1 MTPPPPPDGG
11 AEERERQPVRFLW
24 LLRHGKA
31 ASDAPWG
38 GSDAERPLTARGR
51 RDATALGRRLA
62 AGEGVLGLDGVRL
75 PDVVLGSAAVR
86 TRQTAELVVDGMG
99 ERPLDLYRSLYGAE
113 TTTVLQYL
121 RELDDGVGSAM
132 VVGHNPTM
140 YRLAWELLPDD
151 AAGEEAGPDG
161 SSDRARL
168 REHGFPTCSLAVLV
182 LTVSSWEDVAAGSGA
197 LAGVFSPPY

>member
-1 MTPPPPPDGG
+1 MSTFPPAGVDGQG
-11 AEERERQPVRFLW
+11 RRPVRSLW

-38 GSDAERPLTARGR
+38 GSDAERPLTGRGR

-62 AGEGVLGLDGVRL
+62 AGDGSFGLTGVRL

-86 TRQTAELVVDGMG
+86 TRQTAELVVEGMG
-99 ERPLDLYRSLYGAE
+99 GRPLDLYRSLYGAE
-113 TTTVLQYL
+113 TSTVLQYL
-121 RELDDGVGSAM
+121 RELDEGVASAM

-140 YRLAWELLPDD
+140 YRLAWELLADGTEG
-151 AAGEEAGPDG
+151 AGEGG
-161 SSDRARL
+161 DRSRL
-168 REHGFPTCSLAVLV
+168 QEHGFPTCSLAVLALAV
-182 LTVSSWEDVAAGSGA
+182 GSWEDVAGGCGA